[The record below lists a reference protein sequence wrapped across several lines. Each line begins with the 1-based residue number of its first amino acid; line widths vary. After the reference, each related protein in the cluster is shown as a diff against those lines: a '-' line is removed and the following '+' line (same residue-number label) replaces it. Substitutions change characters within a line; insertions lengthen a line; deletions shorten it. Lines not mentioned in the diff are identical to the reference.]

1 MLPRGYTVIAGSAAL
16 LLLSPT
22 AKAEQV
28 MAPDEQWRPFRSHP
42 ETGQNP
48 SPLKA
53 DQAVPTLER
62 SIAETDA
69 TALPLEG
76 NPDTFRVGSILIET
90 QAPLDHA
97 VFDQVIEPY
106 LGTDMDQRG
115 LAKLAQQIAD
125 VARAKGL
132 ILADALVPSQ
142 DVELG
147 IIRVVLT
154 PGTIDEVRINGSSN
168 TALRDLLEPLT
179 GQVTTQKE
187 LEHRLMLANNI
198 PQITIKKTEMVQE
211 GDRRILLVTVG
222 QRKKLSGQAV
232 LDNYGTKAVGP
243 LRARLSVETAA
254 LIDDSDYMN
263 VTFRVNPTEPGELVA
278 ASTVYG
284 IGLNNA
290 GTRAEIAAAWS
301 HSSMD
306 PWGGFDGRAGNSR
319 YAALSLNHPI
329 RRSRTANLWADGQI
343 EYLEVEQ
350 ESFRTTMQ
358 SDTVVTLS
366 LGMSSSLKVGNGWI
380 RTGTQ
385 LRQGLGVLGA
395 SGTNSSLSSRFDAD
409 GIYTSGRAWANW
421 SGKLAGDVT
430 LRLAISGQLASEP
443 LLASEEMGVGGAFS
457 GRAFDFYERSGD
469 QGVIGLAELGY
480 EFSRPFRWLERFQ
493 PYAFVDGG
501 YVDNL
506 GLGLGGGT
514 LVSAGGGVRAAFGR
528 IGVQL
533 EAATPIVQTGQLT
546 ENGESKVNLQVGID
560 F

>member
-1 MLPRGYTVIAGSAAL
+1 
-16 LLLSPT
+16 
-22 AKAEQV
+22 
-28 MAPDEQWRPFRSHP
+28 
-42 ETGQNP
+42 
-48 SPLKA
+48 
-53 DQAVPTLER
+53 
-62 SIAETDA
+62 
-69 TALPLEG
+69 
-76 NPDTFRVGSILIET
+76 
-90 QAPLDHA
+90 
-97 VFDQVIEPY
+97 
-106 LGTDMDQRG
+106 
-115 LAKLAQQIAD
+115 
-125 VARAKGL
+125 
-132 ILADALVPSQ
+132 
-142 DVELG
+142 
-147 IIRVVLT
+147 
-154 PGTIDEVRINGSSN
+154 
-168 TALRDLLEPLT
+168 
-179 GQVTTQKE
+179 
-187 LEHRLMLANNI
+187 
-198 PQITIKKTEMVQE
+198 
-211 GDRRILLVTVG
+211 
-222 QRKKLSGQAV
+222 
-232 LDNYGTKAVGP
+232 
-243 LRARLSVETAA
+243 
-254 LIDDSDYMN
+254 
-263 VTFRVNPTEPGELVA
+263 
-278 ASTVYG
+278 
-284 IGLNNA
+284 
-290 GTRAEIAAAWS
+290 
-301 HSSMD
+301 MD